1 MLAKRLC
8 PSVVSQS
15 LCSLPLLVLRV
26 ESLSLILRTNVEG
39 SVMSLAWNLSF

>member
-8 PSVVSQS
+8 SSVVSQS
-15 LCSLPLLVLRV
+15 LRSLPLLLLRV
-26 ESLSLILRTNVEG
+26 ESLCLILRTNVEG